1 MMSGPRDDSMAT
13 LLSRPVVSLRGGTN
27 AKTMAQ
33 ATANAITTNR
43 LVAMVPM
50 FVDTMLEA
58 MAKTGRP
65 AEALP

>member
-1 MMSGPRDDSMAT
+1 M
-13 LLSRPVVSLRGGTN
+13 
-27 AKTMAQ
+27 
-33 ATANAITTNR
+33 TNR
-43 LVAMVPM
+43 LVAKVPM